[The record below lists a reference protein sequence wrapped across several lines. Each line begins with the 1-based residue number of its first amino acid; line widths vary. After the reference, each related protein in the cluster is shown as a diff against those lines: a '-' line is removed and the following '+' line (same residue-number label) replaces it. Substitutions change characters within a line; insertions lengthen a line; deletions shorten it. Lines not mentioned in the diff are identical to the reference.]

1 MADDWRVTVTLPEH
15 EHARGLL
22 SSLRERDLSDELRDA
37 LKGRVA
43 VSTDGPSVFLYADTR
58 RAAEAGEQSLRDALA
73 ELGVQA
79 DPKLE
84 HWHPVEERWEDPS
97 VTLTPG
103 QEHDRLEAEEVE
115 ESKDEGIA
123 EWEVRVELASH
134 QDAEQLAETLE
145 GQGYGVTRRW
155 SYLLVSANDKDDA
168 EALAKQLQA
177 EAPNGAKVHVEPG
190 AGLAWELMPRNP
202 YAFFLGG
209 LGE

>member
-22 SSLRERDLSDELRDA
+22 SSLRERDLSEELRDA

-43 VSTDGPSVFLYADTR
+43 VSIDGPNVFLYANSR
-58 RAAEAGEQSLRDALA
+58 RAAEAGEQSLREALD
-73 ELGVQA
+73 EIGV
-79 DPKLE
+79 DGEPTLE
-84 HWHPVEERWEDPS
+84 RWHPVEERWESPD
-97 VTLTPG
+97 VTLTPS
-103 QEHDRLEAEEVE
+103 QEHERLEEEETE
-115 ESKDEGIA
+115 ESEDEGIA

-134 QDAEQLAETLE
+134 QDAEKLAEALE
-145 GQGYGVTRRW
+145 AQGNTVTRRW

-168 EALAKQLQA
+168 EALAERLQR
-177 EAPNGAKVHVEPG
+177 EAPHGAKVHVEPG